1 MVQPNALETQPKQQK
16 SDEIT
21 VKAGWVSWLMGWVI
35 VPASVIGAIFA
46 AGVMFG
52 AHQPDSWFTR
62 AVLWC
67 ADLF

>member
-1 MVQPNALETQPKQQK
+1 
-16 SDEIT
+16 
-21 VKAGWVSWLMGWVI
+21 MGWVI